1 MPVDD
6 ILLEAEEQMSNAL
19 DFLKKEL
26 RSIRTG
32 RASPALVEHIKVEYF
47 GTPTELR
54 QLATITTPES
64 NLIVIKPFDPSSTKD
79 IERAIQSSNL
89 GITPNSDGRI
99 IRLTIPPLS
108 GERRKQLAQ
117 QVKQLGEHTKVVIR
131 NARRDANKKI
141 DQEKKDGTL
150 PEDDAEHAK
159 EDIQEL
165 TKDYEKKVDQAL
177 EAKIKEIEE
186 I

>member
-1 MPVDD
+1 MPVDE
-6 ILLEAEEQMSNAL
+6 ILLEAEEHMSDAL
-19 DFLKKEL
+19 EFLKKEL
-26 RSIRTG
+26 RTIRTG

-47 GTPTELR
+47 GNPTELR

-79 IERAIQSSNL
+79 IEKAIQASNL

-117 QVKQLGEHTKVVIR
+117 QVKQLGEHTKIVIR

-141 DQEKKDGTL
+141 DQEKKEGL
-150 PEDDAEHAK
+150 IPEDDAERAK
-159 EDIQEL
+159 EEIQDL
-165 TKDYEKKVDQAL
+165 TKEYEKKVEEAL
-177 EAKIKEIEE
+177 DAKIKEIEE
-186 I
+186 A

>member
-6 ILLEAEEQMSNAL
+6 ILLEAEEQMSNAVE
-19 DFLKKEL
+19 FLKTEL
-26 RSIRTG
+26 RGIRTG
-32 RASPALVEHIKVEYF
+32 RASSALVEYIKVDYF

-54 QLATITTPES
+54 QLAGISTPEA
-64 NLIVIKPFDPSSTKD
+64 NLIIIKPFDPSSIKE
-79 IERAIQSSNL
+79 IERAIQASDL

-108 GERRKQLAQ
+108 GERRKQLAH

-141 DQEKKDGTL
+141 DTEKKEGSL
-150 PEDDAEHAK
+150 PEDDAEKAK
-159 EDIQEL
+159 EDIQDL
-165 TKDYEKKVDQAL
+165 TKEYEKKTDEAL
-177 EAKIKEIEE
+177 QNKIKEIEE
-186 I
+186 L

>member
-6 ILLEAEEQMSNAL
+6 ILLEAEEQMSNAVE
-19 DFLKKEL
+19 FLKTEL

-32 RASPALVEHIKVEYF
+32 RASSALVEHIKVDYF

-54 QLATITTPES
+54 QLAGISTPEA
-64 NLIVIKPFDPSSTKD
+64 NLIIIKPFDPSSIKE
-79 IERAIQSSNL
+79 IERAIQASDL

-99 IRLTIPPLS
+99 IRLTVPPLS
-108 GERRKQLAQ
+108 GERRRQLAQ

-141 DQEKKDGTL
+141 DAEKKEGLL
-150 PEDDAEHAK
+150 PEDDAEKAK
-159 EDIQEL
+159 EDVQDL
-165 TKDYEKKVDQAL
+165 TKDYEKKTDEAL
-177 EAKIKEIEE
+177 QNKIKEIEE
-186 I
+186 L